1 MKNTSRKDYMTLGK
15 PRLLIYSN
23 QKFFLK
29 DHKVSLES
37 EFEVQWAPSEQ
48 SAHFLMKEW
57 NPLIWVLDGSTVENF
72 IRPPAHIGYVVVL
85 GPTGVNQEAAALRS
99 GADHVLPHSF
109 PTEALMLRIRNLIN
123 RLSRE
128 TPTVA
133 PLKQTSYQF
142 MGLEIFPQDHL
153 VKRGSETLSP
163 SPTQMALLTAFIQH
177 QEQLLT
183 RDWLKENVW
192 QHEPISLRSIDA
204 QVSKLKKLLPE
215 LEPYLINVYGRG
227 YVLTQPKADAA

>member
-1 MKNTSRKDYMTLGK
+1 MTLGK
-15 PRLLIYSN
+15 PRLLIYSH

-29 DHKVSLES
+29 DHRAYLES
-37 EFEVQWAPSEQ
+37 EFEVQWAPTEQ
-48 SAHFLMKEW
+48 AAHFLMKEW
-57 NPLIWVLDGSTVENF
+57 NPVMWILDGSSVENF
-72 IRPPAHIGYVVVL
+72 MKPQTQIGYIVIL
-85 GPTGVNQEAAALRS
+85 GPTGVNREEAALRS

-109 PTEALMLRIRNLIN
+109 TTEVLVLRMRNLMN

-128 TPTVA
+128 STASA
-133 PLKQTSYQF
+133 PATKHEVYHF
-142 MGLEIFPQDHL
+142 MGLDILPQDHL
-153 VKRGSETLSP
+153 VKRGTETLSP
-163 SPTQMALLTAFIQH
+163 SPTQMALLTAFVQH

-192 QHEPISLRSIDA
+192 KHEPISLRSIDA

-227 YVLTQPKADAA
+227 YVLTQPKDAVA

>member
-1 MKNTSRKDYMTLGK
+1 MTLGK

-29 DHKVSLES
+29 DHRTVLEN
-37 EFEVQWAPSEQ
+37 EFEVQWAPTEQ
-48 SAHFLMKEW
+48 AAHFLMKEW
-57 NPLIWVLDGSTVENF
+57 SPALWILDGSAVENF
-72 IRPPAHIGYVVVL
+72 VKPPSHVGYIVIL
-85 GPTGVNQEAAALRS
+85 GPTGLNREEAALRS
-99 GADHVLPHSF
+99 GADHVLPHAF
-109 PTEALMLRIRNLIN
+109 VTEALMLRIRNLMG
-123 RLSRE
+123 RLSLKSD
-128 TPTVA
+128 TPSSA
-133 PLKQTSYQF
+133 LKQETYHF
-142 MGLEIFPQDHL
+142 MGLDILPQDHL

-163 SPTQMALLTAFIQH
+163 SPTQMALLTAFVQH

-192 QHEPISLRSIDA
+192 KHEPISLRSIDA

-227 YVLTQPKADAA
+227 YVLTQPKDAVA